1 MTAGI
6 TLSYSGVNGS
16 VSIDFNSAT
25 GETGGTMVTYM
36 MNNPITP
43 IALQK
48 STSGG
53 TANTVGINIGFL
65 QESFYVTFTF
75 GDGPGS
81 FNFTAS
87 GTTNFEKLVF
97 MSYQRESGCTLTI
110 NGHAFTGWIT
120 QMNVPWVSGQ
130 NNLAI
135 GGTFTFVYTQTI
147 SMGS

>member
-6 TLSYSGVNGS
+6 TLAFGGL
-16 VSIDFNSAT
+16 SIDFNTAS
-25 GETGGTMVTYM
+25 GKTGGTMVTYM
-36 MNNPITP
+36 MINPITP

-75 GDGPGS
+75 GDGPGT
-81 FNFTAS
+81 FNFTATAS
-87 GTTNFEKLVF
+87 TNFEKLVY
-97 MSYQRESGCTLTI
+97 MSYQRGTGLSLNL
-110 NGHAFTGWIT
+110 NGTTFTGWIT
-120 QMNVPWVSGQ
+120 QLNVPWVSGQ
-130 NNLAI
+130 KDLAI